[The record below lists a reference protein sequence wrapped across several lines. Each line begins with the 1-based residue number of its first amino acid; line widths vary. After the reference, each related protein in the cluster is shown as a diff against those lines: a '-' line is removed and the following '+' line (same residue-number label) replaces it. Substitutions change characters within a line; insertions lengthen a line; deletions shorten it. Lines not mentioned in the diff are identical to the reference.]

1 MFLATDC
8 TERKVV
14 CDRCAPRGQTFYERS
29 LRACDTCVE
38 AGTQC
43 KKLLVLTWVADCEEN
58 NKKAMKIMM
67 SSEDESLPFLQPLP
81 EAVHAGKCMKSSFA
95 NWFLLYDGQR
105 FNLSNLRVLY
115 NDCSD
120 AVKNAVREA
129 VTLSAVRNR
138 DRISVHDLLLITQ
151 DRLVDAVS
159 RIASIVQTVVPETFR
174 LHKGIPRVF
183 WSTLCLFAVLHRVN
197 YLL

>member
-14 CDRCAPRGQTFYERS
+14 CDRCAPLGQTFYERS

-81 EAVHAGKCMKSSFA
+81 EAVHVGKCMKSSFA

-105 FNLSNLRVLY
+105 FNLLNLRVLY

-120 AVKNAVREA
+120 AVKMPCG
-129 VTLSAVRNR
+129 
-138 DRISVHDLLLITQ
+138 
-151 DRLVDAVS
+151 RL
-159 RIASIVQTVVPETFR
+159 
-174 LHKGIPRVF
+174 
-183 WSTLCLFAVLHRVN
+183 
-197 YLL
+197 